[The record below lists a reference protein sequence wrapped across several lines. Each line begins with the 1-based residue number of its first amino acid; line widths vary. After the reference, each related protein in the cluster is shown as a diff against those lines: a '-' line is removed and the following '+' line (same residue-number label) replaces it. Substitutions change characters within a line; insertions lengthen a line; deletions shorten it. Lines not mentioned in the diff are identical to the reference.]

1 MSLPI
6 LLPSTATAAV
16 PAVLLPYQ
24 RRWVAD
30 TSPLK
35 VIEKSRRTGLT
46 WGEAADDVL
55 TAAAEKSAGGQNV
68 YYIAYNQDMTIEYIE
83 ACAMWAKAF
92 DYAAGQTEEGIWD
105 DEADRDKNIK
115 TYTIRF
121 PSGHRI
127 VALSSRPSN
136 LRGRQG
142 VIVIDEAAF
151 HEQLQALLDAAMAML
166 IWGGKVR
173 VISTHYGTDNP
184 FNQLIK
190 DIQGGKRAGTV
201 HRLTFHEAVADGL
214 YHRVCLRLGKPYA
227 QTDEATWMAGVYS
240 FYGSGAGQELD
251 CIPTNSAGAY
261 FSRALLESR
270 ASESTPVLRI
280 ARDDAFTLQPDT
292 IREADIREWCDTK
305 LKPLLQ
311 ALPKNAKS
319 FLGED
324 FARKGDLTIMK
335 PLVRMGLRR
344 RIPFQVE
351 IRNMPF
357 DQQRQILFYILD
369 GLPNFLSAALDAR
382 GNGQYLAEKATQRYG
397 ATRIHSVHATEAF
410 YLDNFPKLKTALE
423 DGTLCDL
430 PADEDVLTD
439 YRQVQLIRGIP
450 RVPDSRTQEKDE
462 DGKASGKRHGDSAI
476 ALLMADYA
484 SRNEASPIEFE
495 AVTGRPGNR
504 DADNESFSGFGHG
517 AW

>member
-1 MSLPI
+1 MTLPI
-6 LLPSTATAAV
+6 HLPNTAGAAV

-24 RRWVAD
+24 QRWVAD
-30 TSPLK
+30 PSPLK

-46 WGEAADDVL
+46 WGEASDDVL

-83 ACAMWAKAF
+83 ACTMWAKAF
-92 DYAAGQTEEGIWD
+92 DYAAGQIVEGIWD

-142 VIVIDEAAF
+142 IIVIDEAAF
-151 HEQLQALLDAAMAML
+151 HEQLQELLDAAMAML

-173 VISTHYGTDNP
+173 VISTHYGVDNP
-184 FNQLIK
+184 FNELIK
-190 DIQGGKRAGTV
+190 DIRGGKRAGTV
-201 HRLTFHEAVADGL
+201 HRLEFKQAVSEGL
-214 YHRVCLRLGKPYA
+214 YHRVCLRLGKPYNA
-227 QTDEATWMAGVYS
+227 AEEAAWVAGVYS

-251 CIPTNSAGAY
+251 CIPTNSAGSY

-270 ASESTPVLRI
+270 ASEATPVLRI
-280 ARDDAFTLQPDT
+280 ARADAFTLLPEKV
-292 IREADIREWCDTK
+292 READIKEWCDTE
-305 LKPLLQ
+305 LKPLLDK
-311 ALPKNAKS
+311 LPKNARS

-324 FARKGDLTIMK
+324 FARKGDLTILV
-335 PLVRMGLRR
+335 PLIRLGLRR
-344 RIPFQVE
+344 RVPFQVE

-369 GLPNFLSAALDAR
+369 SLPTFLAAALDAR
-382 GNGQYLAEKATQRYG
+382 GNGQYLAEKATQKYG
-397 ATRIHSVHATEAF
+397 ATRIHSIQATEAF

-423 DGTLCDL
+423 DGTLHDL

-450 RVPDSRTQEKDE
+450 RVSETRTQEKG
-462 DGKASGKRHGDSAI
+462 DGGQASGKRHGDSAI

-484 SRNEASPIEFE
+484 SRNEAAPIEFE
-495 AVTGRPGNR
+495 SAPRGQHRDG
-504 DADNESFSGFGHG
+504 DADEEYAGFGTG